1 MARAIAIAAA
11 AVALAAAGCGEDE
24 EEPSLGREGD
34 ATETQTTESAPR
46 ATAPSATAPPETVPP
61 EEQPGG
67 AGDEEEAR
75 SPAFFTG
82 KGGRITPRVV
92 RVPPFLAIRVELR
105 SVDGRHYGLR
115 FGGRE
120 LRAGD
125 RKPRN
130 SIQLD
135 GLRPQKAIVGTP
147 VGAGNRVRIVAD
159 AEPGP

>member
-1 MARAIAIAAA
+1 MRRALAVAA
-11 AVALAAAGCGEDE
+11 AVGLAAATGCGDE
-24 EEPSLGREGD
+24 EEPSLGGGGD
-34 ATETQTTESAPR
+34 APATETTSSAPT

-67 AGDEEEAR
+67 TGDEEAAR

-105 SVDGRHYGLR
+105 SADGRHYGLR

-120 LRAGD
+120 LRVGD

-130 SIQLD
+130 TLTLE
-135 GLRPQKAIVGTP
+135 GLRPQEAVAGTP
-147 VGAGNRVRIVAD
+147 IGAGNRVRIVAS

>member
-1 MARAIAIAAA
+1 MRRAIAIAAA
-11 AVALAAAGCGEDE
+11 AALAGGGCGEDE
-24 EEPSLGREGD
+24 EPSLGGPGD
-34 ATETQTTESAPR
+34 TTATETATTAAPT
-46 ATAPSATAPPETVPP
+46 ATAPSATAPPETVSP

-147 VGAGNRVRIVAD
+147 IGAGSRVRIVAD

>member
-11 AVALAAAGCGEDE
+11 CLALAAAGCGEDE
-24 EEPSLGREGD
+24 EPTLGGAGD
-34 ATETQTTESAPR
+34 APATETTSTAPR

-67 AGDEEEAR
+67 AGDEEAAR

-82 KGGRITPRVV
+82 KDGRITPREV

-105 SVDGRHYGLR
+105 SVDGRRYGLR
-115 FGGRE
+115 FGERE

-125 RKPRN
+125 GGRRR
-130 SIQLD
+130 SSLTLE
-135 GLRPQKAIVGTP
+135 GLRPQKSVVGTP
-147 VGAGNRVRIVAD
+147 LGAGNRVRIVAS

>member
-1 MARAIAIAAA
+1 VRRAIAIAAA
-11 AVALAAAGCGEDE
+11 AALVGAPGCGEDE
-24 EEPSLGREGD
+24 EPSLGGG
-34 ATETQTTESAPR
+34 TETTPTETTSSAPT

-67 AGDEEEAR
+67 AGDEEGAR

-82 KGGRITPRVV
+82 RGGRITPRVV

-105 SVDGRHYGLR
+105 SVDGRRYGLR

-125 RKPRN
+125 RKPR
-130 SIQLD
+130 SSLTLD
-135 GLRPQKAIVGTP
+135 GLRPQKAIVGSP
-147 VGAGNRVRIVAD
+147 IGAGNRVRIEAS